1 MANSKT
7 NFAPPHS
14 IDAEKAVLGAIL
26 RNPNEFHL
34 VVDKTRLDSKNFY
47 LDYHRQIYLM
57 MQTLEQANQP
67 IDILTITE
75 KLIKNNDDSAFNPTY
90 IIELTESCPV
100 AQNIEYY
107 ANIVRE
113 KYYLRR
119 IIFACQETIQ
129 KVQTSDQLSSGFIE
143 DIEREFL
150 DITNEQDLGDGL
162 RHAKEVLHSTLEELE
177 QRIEQDSHITGVPS
191 GFVELDKLTGG
202 WQKSD
207 LIILAARPGMGKT
220 ALALN
225 WIMNS
230 MKTTKNISIAIFT
243 LEMSCNQV
251 MERFLAAEGSIN
263 STKIRKGDLSNSD
276 QDQLMHAAR
285 VINQKGD
292 KLVIDETPGISVSEL
307 RSRCRRYQKEHGL
320 DLVIIDY
327 LQLMNASPTARKQG
341 REREISEI
349 SMGLKALA
357 KELRVPIIAA
367 AQLNRGP
374 DARPDKRP
382 RISDLRESGSM
393 EQDADQIIFIYRD
406 DYYNPQSEH
415 AGKAEIILA
424 KNRHGSTASI
434 YLAWLANHV
443 SFHNLIQET

>member
-1 MANSKT
+1 
-7 NFAPPHS
+7 
-14 IDAEKAVLGAIL
+14 
-26 RNPNEFHL
+26 
-34 VVDKTRLDSKNFY
+34 
-47 LDYHRQIYLM
+47 
-57 MQTLEQANQP
+57 
-67 IDILTITE
+67 
-75 KLIKNNDDSAFNPTY
+75 
-90 IIELTESCPV
+90 
-100 AQNIEYY
+100 
-107 ANIVRE
+107 
-113 KYYLRR
+113 
-119 IIFACQETIQ
+119 
-129 KVQTSDQLSSGFIE
+129 IE

-251 MERFLAAEGSIN
+251 MERFLAAEGSID

-327 LQLMNASPTARKQG
+327 LQLMNASPTARRQG

-357 KELRVPIIAA
+357 KELRVP
-367 AQLNRGP
+367 
-374 DARPDKRP
+374 
-382 RISDLRESGSM
+382 
-393 EQDADQIIFIYRD
+393 
-406 DYYNPQSEH
+406 
-415 AGKAEIILA
+415 
-424 KNRHGSTASI
+424 
-434 YLAWLANHV
+434 
-443 SFHNLIQET
+443 